1 MKPVL
6 IFLLAFIFIT
16 TACDKKSSGGG
27 TEVSPPANLNINAV
41 ISTDNSGNVS
51 FTATATNAVVYLFD
65 FGDGSNHV
73 SANGVVTH
81 KYTASATYTVTV
93 VAKNSTNQSISKSI
107 TVAIQKERT
116 LVWSDEFETAGA
128 PDAAKWGYDLGA
140 GGWGNNELQYYTNRP
155 ENVIVSGG
163 TL

>member
-41 ISTDNSGNVS
+41 INTDNSGNVS

-116 LVWSDEFETAGA
+116 LVWSDECETAGA
-128 PDAAKWGYDLGA
+128 PDAAKW
-140 GGWGNNELQYYTNRP
+140 
-155 ENVIVSGG
+155 
-163 TL
+163 